1 MTKLELLIS
10 AIENRKPITFEYNKE
25 GKTPGIRKGNPHALY
40 IFEYKDPNKESKT
53 KLDLVQTGG
62 VSDSIEEKPFP
73 DFRQFFITD
82 LSNIE
87 ILENEPDFEPFY
99 EKLNEETGEMEKKYN
114 PESDNYKNPLAK
126 V

>member
-1 MTKLELLIS
+1 MTNMEKLIS
-10 AIENRKPITFEYNKE
+10 AIENRKPISFEYNKQ
-25 GKTPGIRKGNPHALY
+25 GKTAGKRIGNPHALY
-40 IFEYKDPNKESKT
+40 IFEYKNPNKESKT

-62 VSDSIEEKPFP
+62 VSDSRLEKPFP

-87 ILENEPDFEPFY
+87 VLESEPNFEPLY
-99 EKLNEETGEMEKKYN
+99 EKLNEETGEMEKRYN
-114 PESDNYKNPLAK
+114 PESDNYKNTIAK

>member
-1 MTKLELLIS
+1 MTNLEKLIK
-10 AIENRKPITFEYNKE
+10 AIESRKPITFEYNKE
-25 GKTPGIRKGNPHALY
+25 GKTAGIRQGNPHALY
-40 IFEYKDPNKESKT
+40 IFEYKDPTKQSKI

-62 VSDSIEEKPFP
+62 VSDSREEKPFP

-82 LSNIE
+82 LSNID
-87 ILENEPDFEPFY
+87 ILENEPNFVPLY
-99 EKLNEETGEMEKKYN
+99 EKLNEQTGEMEKRYN

>member
-1 MTKLELLIS
+1 MTNIEKLTT

-25 GKTPGIRKGNPHALY
+25 GKTAGKRKGNPHALY
-40 IFEYKDPNKESKT
+40 IFEYKDPNKESKI

-62 VSDSIEEKPFP
+62 VSDSREEKPFP

-87 ILENEPDFEPFY
+87 VLENESDFEPLY
-99 EKLNEETGEMEKKYN
+99 EKLNEETGEMEKRYN
-114 PESDNYKNPLAK
+114 PESDYYKNPLAK

>member
-1 MTKLELLIS
+1 MTNIEKLTK

-25 GKTPGIRKGNPHALY
+25 DKTAGIRKGNPHALY
-40 IFEYKDPNKESKT
+40 IFEYKDPAKESKT

-87 ILENEPDFEPFY
+87 ILENEPDFEPLY
-99 EKLNEETGEMEKKYN
+99 EKLNEETGEMEKRYN

>member
-1 MTKLELLIS
+1 MTNIEKLTN

-25 GKTPGIRKGNPHALY
+25 GKIAGTRMGNPHALY
-40 IFEYKDPNKESKT
+40 IFEYKDPSKESKV

-62 VSDSIEEKPFP
+62 VSDSRDEKPFP

-87 ILENEPDFEPFY
+87 VLEKEPDFEPLY
-99 EKLNEETGEMEKKYN
+99 EKLNEDTGEMERRYN
-114 PESDNYKNPLAK
+114 PESDYYRNPIAK